1 MKIIILAT
9 LLPLIKAAQDCRR
22 TQLFSFGARFKSSR
36 SLGAPW
42 NEHIAAMKKLG
53 TFTERE
59 TFAHIMGSHDFMLL
73 IEGYM
78 LANNHKLVSFYHL
91 MGKSK
96 DKVAH
101 FFYKRWPK
109 ERILS
114 RSYIQFAKLCR
125 IRRPVTEKLELAA
138 E

>member
-1 MKIIILAT
+1 MRIVVLAT
-9 LLPLIKAAQDCRR
+9 LLPLIRAVQDCRR

-42 NEHIAAMKKLG
+42 IEHINAMKKLG
-53 TFTERE
+53 TFMERE
-59 TFAHIMGSHDFMLL
+59 TFAHIMASPDFRLL

-109 ERILS
+109 ERIMS
-114 RSYIQFAKLCR
+114 RTYIQFAKLCR
-125 IRRPVTEKLELAA
+125 IRRPVTEKLELVA